1 MTYGSNCSK
10 TKLATTTRIN
20 DGTKAREENLRSL
33 GTGSGALVP
42 RVTRDTHLDC
52 VCGRTVE
59 LAKKLLR
66 RFDVRP
72 GWRISWI
79 GKSRCGTNFRK
90 FAISSVGFGVLRRTM
105 RTWIMT
111 YLAGRWS
118 SGCAK
123 AGGIEVRDGF

>member
-10 TKLATTTRIN
+10 INVSNHNSNKRRHETRE
-20 DGTKAREENLRSL
+20 GNLRSL

-52 VCGRTVE
+52 VCGRRVE
-59 LAKKLLR
+59 LAKSCR
-66 RFDVRP
+66 DVRVRSV
-72 GWRISWI
+72 WEISWI
-79 GKSRCGTNFRK
+79 GKIRCRADFCK
-90 FAISSVGFGVLRRTM
+90 FAISSVGFGALRRVM